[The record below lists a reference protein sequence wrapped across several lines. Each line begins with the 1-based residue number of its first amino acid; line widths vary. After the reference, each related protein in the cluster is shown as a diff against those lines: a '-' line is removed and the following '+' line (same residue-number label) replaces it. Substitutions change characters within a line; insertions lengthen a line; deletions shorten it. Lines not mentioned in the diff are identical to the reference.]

1 MFSLLNG
8 LWKKRNPTSNSH
20 DYDVINM
27 SSKQDV
33 VDVNK
38 DTGDGDCW
46 KSVCDAYS
54 LWGHKNGAR
63 FV

>member
-1 MFSLLNG
+1 MMFSLLNG

-20 DYDVINM
+20 DYDVMNM

-38 DTGDGDCW
+38 DTGDGDC
-46 KSVCDAYS
+46 
-54 LWGHKNGAR
+54 
-63 FV
+63 